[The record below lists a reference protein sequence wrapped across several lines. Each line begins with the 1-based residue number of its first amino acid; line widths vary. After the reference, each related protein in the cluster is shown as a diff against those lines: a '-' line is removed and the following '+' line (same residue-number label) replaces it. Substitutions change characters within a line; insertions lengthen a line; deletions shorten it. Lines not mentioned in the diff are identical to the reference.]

1 MIINN
6 LHPAIYF
13 QSNRRHYKAGPKRTD
28 VGTQTDVNRD
38 DLDFKKA
45 TKIIHE
51 LYKDAPKVNFY
62 CTACSDGSEAYTF
75 DMHLRE
81 NEPYK
86 GASEKFFQII
96 ATDVDPTILRCANS
110 KRLNMTKQNLESLK
124 NDGIDYKKY
133 FTEYSD
139 KMYIMNDHID
149 DKTSTYTVNDNIKND
164 IIFEQKSILQQASEL
179 NRYNPNIFCCRNV
192 LPYVGDDAEQ
202 AHYIRKIGNKLG
214 KNDLLIIGDFDR
226 GLYNIRTLKNI
237 GFVEIEHNMFIKIV

>member
-1 MIINN
+1 MKIYSYNT
-6 LHPAIYF
+6 PIYF
-13 QSNRRHYKAGPKRTD
+13 QSNRRHYKAGPNKID

-38 DLDFKKA
+38 DLDFKRA
-45 TKIIHE
+45 ARIIHN
-51 LYKDAPKVNFY
+51 LYKDVPKVNFY
-62 CTACSDGSEAYTF
+62 CAACSDGSESYTF

-86 GASEKFFQII
+86 DASQKFFPIM

-124 NDGIDYKKY
+124 ECGIDYKKY

-149 DKTSTYTVNDNIKND
+149 DRTSTYTVNDNIKND
-164 IIFEQKSILQQASEL
+164 IIFEQKSILQQASEI
-179 NRYNPNIFCCRNV
+179 NRYRPNVFCCRNV

-202 AHYIRKIGNKLG
+202 VYYIRTIGNKLG
-214 KNDLLIIGDFDR
+214 KNDLFIIGDFDR
-226 GLYNIRTLKNI
+226 SLCNIKTLKFL
-237 GFVEIEHNMFIKIV
+237 GFSEIEHNIFIKRI